1 MPIHIRYIESSE
13 SSDPLTLMDFR
24 QLLIFPQHQDVGT
37 STVVSFFFLMARET
51 SYGPVG
57 SGGCFPWWMQGWTS
71 VGLWCLV

>member
-1 MPIHIRYIESSE
+1 
-13 SSDPLTLMDFR
+13 MDFR

-57 SGGCFPWWMQGWTS
+57 SGGNSMVDAGADLGGVMVF
-71 VGLWCLV
+71 GLICCNICLRHS